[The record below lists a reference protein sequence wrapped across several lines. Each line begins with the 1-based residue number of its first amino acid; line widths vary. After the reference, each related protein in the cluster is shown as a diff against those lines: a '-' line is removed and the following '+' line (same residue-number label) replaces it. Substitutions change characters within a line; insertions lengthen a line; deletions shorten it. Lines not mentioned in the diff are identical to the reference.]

1 MQVALQTKSTATTTP
16 KKHSKTGNKTGL
28 HELPKEYVHAVW
40 PKLSK
45 LLDLVEPYSNNE
57 CTTEQGKTYLISG
70 QAQAFI
76 LAGEDLDPKGVIVG
90 EWKMTPGKRIFFIT
104 TLGGS
109 NALYANAYAQLE
121 AWVKKHGGTH
131 IQGAGRDSIVRLMQ
145 KRWGYKPVYT
155 VVEKE
160 MTL

>member
-1 MQVALQTKSTATTTP
+1 MPAASRKSSTSTTTP
-16 KKHSKTGNKTGL
+16 KKHSKPGTAIEL
-28 HELPKEYVHAVW
+28 HEIPKEYIHVIW

-45 LLDLVEPYSNNE
+45 LIALVEPYSNDE
-57 CTTEQGKTYLISG
+57 CTTEQGKTYLVSG
-70 QAQAFI
+70 QAQAFV
-76 LAGEDLDPKGVIVG
+76 LAGADMDPKGVIVG

-109 NALYANAYAQLE
+109 HALYATAYAELE

-145 KRWGYKPVYT
+145 KRWDYKPVYT

-160 MTL
+160 ML